1 MIKVFKF
8 SLATVSSVA
17 ITFSVLSTTVSTMV
31 EAKSLAITNALVYT
45 VTNQGVLKN
54 ATVIVEDGII
64 KHVLNESETPVK
76 TDETFNAQGK
86 ILTPGLIGAMSQLG
100 LVEVSAVSST
110 RDASDKKATITFD
123 PSLAFN
129 PLSTVIPY
137 TRKGG
142 ITRSIVGP
150 AGGES
155 VFKGQT
161 FVVDLSGKFDSVL
174 TANSAVVAAVGKKQK
189 GSRAL
194 SLQELFTTF
203 DDAEKKL
210 AKAQKMAKKAKSQSK
225 IQKAEAKEPKE
236 LKRDEKVINAMLAGT
251 KPLLVYADRATDIL
265 ALIKLKKRF
274 KLDLVILDAGDA
286 ELVTKQL
293 VEAKVPVVI
302 DAMRDL
308 PGSFDSLHVSLSS
321 AANLIKAGVKVAF
334 FNQDTHNMYQ
344 LRFNA
349 GNAVANGLSSE
360 AALAAV
366 TANVAD
372 IFHLNA
378 GKIAQGQAADLVL
391 WSGDPFEL
399 STHVEKMW
407 IGGDEYSTESRQDK
421 LRERYLTKSDL
432 PEAYSK

>member
-1 MIKVFKF
+1 MMKLFKF
-8 SLATVSSVA
+8 SLASVA
-17 ITFSVLSTTVSTMV
+17 SVSIIFGTLSTAVSTSV
-31 EAKSLAITNALVYT
+31 EAKSLAITNAMVYT
-45 VTNQGVLKN
+45 ATSQGILKN
-54 ATVIVEDGII
+54 ATVIVENGKIKQII
-64 KHVLNESETPVK
+64 GQDETPIK
-76 TDETFNAQGK
+76 TDESFDAQGK

-110 RDASDKKATITFD
+110 RDAGDKKAKITFD

-150 AGGES
+150 AGGDS
-155 VFKGQT
+155 IFKGQT

-174 TANSAVVAAVGKKQK
+174 IANSAVVAAIGKKNK
-189 GSRAL
+189 GSRAI
-194 SLQELFTTF
+194 SLQKLFSTF
-203 DDAEKKL
+203 EDAQKKLVKAEK
-210 AKAQKMAKKAKSQSK
+210 AAKKAKSQSK
-225 IQKAEAKEPKE
+225 TKKAEAKASKE
-236 LKRDEKVINAMLAGT
+236 LKRDEKIINAMLAGT

-274 KLDLVILDAGDA
+274 KLDLIILDAGDA
-286 ELVTKQL
+286 ELVTEQL

-308 PGSFDSLHVSLSS
+308 PSSFDSLHVSLKT
-321 AANLIKAGVKVAF
+321 AANLVKAGVKVAF

-378 GKIAQGQAADLVL
+378 GKIAKGKTADLVL

-399 STHVEKMW
+399 STRVEKMW
-407 IGGDEYSTESRQDK
+407 IGGDEYSTKSRQDK
-421 LRERYLTKSDL
+421 LRERYLTQSDM
-432 PEAYSK
+432 PEAYTK